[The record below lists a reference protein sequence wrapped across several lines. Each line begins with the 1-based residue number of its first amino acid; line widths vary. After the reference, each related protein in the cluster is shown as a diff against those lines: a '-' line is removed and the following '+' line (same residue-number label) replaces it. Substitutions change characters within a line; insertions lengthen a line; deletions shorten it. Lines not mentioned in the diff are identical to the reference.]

1 MKRVLFILF
10 LFVASYTQAQFNE
23 NSFKLKFGSGYV
35 QDFPGLGGYGIT
47 GELSLPM
54 THWLEGAIGAK
65 WMNMQGYPR
74 TTSVK
79 EHTRTATIDFNLFF
93 LPINTDVHIVRL
105 GAGYSFAFYNI
116 RRSYPV
122 TSHSGTGNQTSWPV
136 QDNKGKT
143 SGVSLIG
150 EYEYLFANSNM
161 SLGLRAAW
169 YKAYDQVSYVGP
181 FVGLRL

>member
-10 LFVASYTQAQFNE
+10 VFAASNTQAQYNQ
-23 NSFKLKFGSGYV
+23 NSISLKFGSGYV

-47 GELSLPM
+47 GELTVPM
-54 THWLEGAIGAK
+54 TDRLEGGIGGK

-74 TTSVK
+74 TASVK
-79 EHTRTATIDFNLFF
+79 EHTRAATIDFNLYFI
-93 LPINTDVHIVRL
+93 PINTDAHIVRV
-105 GAGYSFAFYNI
+105 GAGYAFSFYNI

-122 TSHSGTGNQTSWPV
+122 TTHTGTNNQTSWPV
-136 QDNKGKT
+136 QDVKSKT

-150 EYEYLFANSNM
+150 EYEYLLASSNL

-169 YKAYDQVSYVGP
+169 YKAYDQVVYVGP
-181 FVGLRL
+181 FVGLRF